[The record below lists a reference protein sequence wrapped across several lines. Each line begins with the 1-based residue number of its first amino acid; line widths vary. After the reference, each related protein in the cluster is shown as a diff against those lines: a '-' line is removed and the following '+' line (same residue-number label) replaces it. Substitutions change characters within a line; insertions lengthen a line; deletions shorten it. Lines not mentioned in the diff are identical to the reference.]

1 MTKLKL
7 VNDYQKR
14 IEKNPN
20 GGGEYQFY
28 GIPNDEEGNLFIKLA
43 RKYLNR
49 KLYRTVKYGRS
60 NGSYYHNADKDK
72 VDSFVLYIKDKPK
85 KFQITYKAKPS
96 FVTQI
101 MEFESMED
109 ATKWVEMVSYKDKDP
124 KENAY
129 RITEIE

>member
-1 MTKLKL
+1 MTKQKL
-7 VNDYQKR
+7 VNEYQER
-14 IEKNPN
+14 IRKNPN

-28 GIPNDEEGNLFIKLA
+28 GIPNDEEGILFIRLA

-60 NGSYYHNADKDK
+60 NGSYYHNADKNK
-72 VDSFVLYIKDKPK
+72 IDSFVLYIKEKAK

-109 ATKWVEMVSYKDKDP
+109 ATRWVEMVSYQDKDP

>member
-60 NGSYYHNADKDK
+60 NGSYYLSAAKSSESLVMICSSATLINSSTALRPARIIFFL
-72 VDSFVLYIKDKPK
+72 VSFVFMD
-85 KFQITYKAKPS
+85 
-96 FVTQI
+96 
-101 MEFESMED
+101 
-109 ATKWVEMVSYKDKDP
+109 
-124 KENAY
+124 
-129 RITEIE
+129 